1 MNCTLLCVGKLGER
15 YWSEACGEYL
25 KRLSAYCKPQVIEL
39 PERRLPASPSPAQ
52 IERALTQ
59 EGTLLLQKV
68 PAGSLLIS
76 LCVEGE
82 ALSSEALAERLMR
95 YTVSGTGSFC
105 FAIGGSFGL
114 SEQVK
119 AHSAWRLSM
128 SGMTFPHT
136 LARVMLLEQL
146 YRAFSIQ
153 AHAKYH
159 K

>member
-1 MNCTLLCVGKLGER
+1 MNCTILCVGKLKER
-15 YWSEACGEYL
+15 YWSEACSEYL
-25 KRLSAYCKPQVIEL
+25 KRLSAYCKPQVIEI
-39 PERRLPASPSPAQ
+39 PEVRLPDSPSPAQ
-52 IERALTQ
+52 IEMALLQ
-59 EGTLLLQKV
+59 EGAALLQRL

-82 ALSSEALAERLMR
+82 PFSSEALSQTLAR
-95 YTVSGTGSFC
+95 YAVNGAGSFS

-114 SEQVK
+114 SKEVK
-119 AHSAWRLSM
+119 HRSALRLSM
-128 SGMTFPHT
+128 SSMTFPHT

-153 AHAKYH
+153 AHTKYH

>member
-1 MNCTLLCVGKLGER
+1 MNCTILCIGKLKER

-25 KRLSAYCKPQVIEL
+25 KRLNAYCKPQIIEL
-39 PERRLPASPSPAQ
+39 AEYRLPDSPSPAQ
-52 IERALTQ
+52 IEKALEQ
-59 EGTLLLQKV
+59 EGAAILQRL

-82 ALSSEALAERLMR
+82 HLSSEAFSETLSR
-95 YTVSGTGSFC
+95 YAVGGTSSFT
-105 FAIGGSFGL
+105 FAVGGSFGL
-114 SEQVK
+114 SEAVK
-119 AHSAWRLSM
+119 RQSARRLSM
-128 SGMTFPHT
+128 SDMTFPHQ

-153 AHAKYH
+153 AHTKYH

>member
-1 MNCTLLCVGKLGER
+1 MNCTILCVGKLKER
-15 YWSEACGEYL
+15 YWSEACSEYL
-25 KRLSAYCKPQVIEL
+25 KRLSAYCRPQVIEL
-39 PERRLPASPSPAQ
+39 AEVRLPDSPSPAQ
-52 IERALTQ
+52 IERALRQ
-59 EGTLLLQKV
+59 EGEALLQRV

-76 LCVEGE
+76 LCIEGE
-82 ALSSEALAERLMR
+82 RFSSEALSQALAR
-95 YTVSGTGSFC
+95 YAIGGVGSFT
-105 FAIGGSFGL
+105 FAVGGSFGL

-119 AHSAWRLSM
+119 SRSALQLSM

-153 AHAKYH
+153 AHTKYH

>member
-1 MNCTLLCVGKLGER
+1 MNCTILCVGKLRER

-25 KRLSAYCKPQVIEL
+25 KRLSAYCRPRIIEL
-39 PERRLPASPSPAQ
+39 PEVRLPDSPSPAQ
-52 IERALTQ
+52 IERALAQ
-59 EGTLLLQKV
+59 EGAALLQRL
-68 PAGSLLIS
+68 PSSSLLFS
-76 LCVEGE
+76 LCIEGEPFTSE
-82 ALSSEALAERLMR
+82 ALSQTLAR
-95 YTVSGTGSFC
+95 YAINGAGSFSC
-105 FAIGGSFGL
+105 AIGGSFGL
-114 SEQVK
+114 SEAVK
-119 AHSAWRLSM
+119 RRSALRLSM

>member
-1 MNCTLLCVGKLGER
+1 MNCTILCVGKLGER
-15 YWSEACGEYL
+15 YWGEACGEYL
-25 KRLSAYCKPQVIEL
+25 KRLSAYCRPQLIEL
-39 PERRLPASPSPAQ
+39 PEQRLPASPSPAQ
-52 IERALTQ
+52 IERALAQ
-59 EGTLLLQKV
+59 EGALLLQKA
-68 PAGSLLIS
+68 PSGSLLIS
-76 LCVEGE
+76 LCIEGE
-82 ALSSEALAERLMR
+82 ALSSEALADRLMR
-95 YTVSGTGSFC
+95 YAVGGAGSFS

-119 AHSAWRLSM
+119 ARSALRLSM
-128 SGMTFPHT
+128 SSMTFPHT